1 MERENLLYAT
11 MAEGFIEKNFLQK
24 LHMGRQDAI
33 RLFGGVNWK
42 RLLAPVLP
50 VERRLACGEV
60 LDCFPRNHR
69 RAGSPTPIRQRYPC
83 CSRQRTMITPPPS
96 GTGPCASCGSCKRY
110 LPWSGRPSPLTP
122 GWISPSAQ
130 RRNCPTAP

>member
-60 LDCFPRNHR
+60 LDCFRPLLNQL
-69 RAGSPTPIRQRYPC
+69 APE
-83 CSRQRTMITPPPS
+83 PPE
-96 GTGPCASCGSCKRY
+96 G
-110 LPWSGRPSPLTP
+110 
-122 GWISPSAQ
+122 
-130 RRNCPTAP
+130 